1 MNIKELKKLS
11 LEVSKAS
18 QFATQIQERV
28 QGDLERIREL
38 DSFVS
43 ETKSVILDLE
53 QKVQNANVVLTKLN
67 SLLS

>member
-28 QGDLERIREL
+28 QGDLERIKEL

-53 QKVQNANVVLTKLN
+53 EKVRNANAVLTKLN
-67 SLLS
+67 SLLG

>member
-53 QKVQNANVVLTKLN
+53 QKVYNANVVLTKLN